1 MTNRMIP
8 ADNVLDTLDKVASD
22 AYSGADEAL
31 RIVHND
37 LRALIDSAPANPIYP
52 LWSRAILTDKAW
64 TPGNDH
70 TPANMG
76 DLDHMWLSV
85 ISMSG
90 YDYWADNGETHTS
103 GAFTFDEMGDS
114 NEPEVTHTI
123 QRQQFPSHVLNFAL
137 WVLEQVAAGK
147 FTNPYPIQFARA
159 LVGGSDFGTLAD
171 HELIDM
177 LVQHTVFEEQR
188 YA

>member
-1 MTNRMIP
+1 MTKRMIP
-8 ADNVLDTLDKVASD
+8 ADKVLETLNKVASD
-22 AYSGADEAL
+22 AYSKEEAL
-31 RIVHND
+31 LVVHDD
-37 LRALIDSAPANPIYP
+37 LGTLINSAPANPLYP
-52 LWSRAILTDKAW
+52 LWKKMILPEDAW

-70 TPANMG
+70 TPENFG
-76 DLDHMWLSV
+76 DLDNMWLSV

-90 YDYWADNGETHTS
+90 YGYWADNGETHTS

-147 FTNPYPIQFARA
+147 FTNPYPIRFARA
-159 LVGGSDFGTLAD
+159 LVCGSDFGTLAD
-171 HELIDM
+171 YELIDM
-177 LVQHTVFEEQR
+177 LVQHTVFGEQR